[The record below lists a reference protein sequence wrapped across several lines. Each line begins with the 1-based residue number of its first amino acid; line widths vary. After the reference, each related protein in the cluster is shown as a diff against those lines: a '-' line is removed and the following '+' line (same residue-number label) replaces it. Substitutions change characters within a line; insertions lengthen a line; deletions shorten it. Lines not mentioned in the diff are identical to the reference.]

1 MKNLRSTLLVIV
13 LSFSQISLVAQ
24 QQGFGYIKSKQ
35 LVSFSGIDNV
45 GRTNVKPVVNM
56 PPVFGEKARKKGASL
71 SLPFGVGIYSL
82 YYEQG
87 YLASNLKLTT
97 DSSAITARADTV
109 YQNTTAYEFKAQI
122 RPNLWVFPFL
132 NIYGIFGYTQG
143 EISPDLSVPY
153 IVVENI
159 PVIDSIIIDTTFEIH
174 DNLKYI
180 GPTFGIG
187 ATFSIGLKY
196 LFFMADYNYSVT
208 NPKDI
213 EENLHN
219 HFFSPKI
226 GVFLGNK
233 KRKSFGALW
242 VGAMYISNDQSFS
255 GKISVEDITPELV
268 FLFGEEAN
276 YSGKIIAKSRW
287 NMLAGV
293 SWVIYSRHHIVLE
306 GGFINRSQIS
316 FGYDFRF

>member
-1 MKNLRSTLLVIV
+1 
-13 LSFSQISLVAQ
+13 
-24 QQGFGYIKSKQ
+24 
-35 LVSFSGIDNV
+35 
-45 GRTNVKPVVNM
+45 
-56 PPVFGEKARKKGASL
+56 
-71 SLPFGVGIYSL
+71 
-82 YYEQG
+82 
-87 YLASNLKLTT
+87 
-97 DSSAITARADTV
+97 
-109 YQNTTAYEFKAQI
+109 
-122 RPNLWVFPFL
+122 
-132 NIYGIFGYTQG
+132 
-143 EISPDLSVPY
+143 
-153 IVVENI
+153 
-159 PVIDSIIIDTTFEIH
+159 
-174 DNLKYI
+174 
-180 GPTFGIG
+180 
-187 ATFSIGLKY
+187 
-196 LFFMADYNYSVT
+196 MADYNYSVT

-293 SWVIYSRHHIVLE
+293 SWVINSRHHIVLE